1 MTDAAPTPRLLALL
15 DDDAP
20 AAPLIELSSALARHL
35 GRPLEVVYVESAA
48 ALLAA
53 ALPGSRVLAAG
64 AAQWRPL
71 ATDEVERAFRSRAA
85 RLQALLDR
93 LAGQPAL
100 EVCALRVVRG
110 ALQQAAFDLQ
120 PRSDLMLVRGIEG
133 VAGIGRPGAV
143 ARSGSTRPAAPP
155 GRRPAGDDAAASAGR
170 RGRLV
175 AVVADES
182 AAGRQAR
189 QVAGLVARALEVRL
203 IEQRAGDAPK
213 LAFDALHCELLV
225 LPRSRAG
232 PALIARLRQPALLVG

>member
-1 MTDAAPTPRLLALL
+1 MTGAAPAPRLLALL

-53 ALPGSRVLAAG
+53 ALPGTSVLAPG

-71 ATDEVERAFRSRAA
+71 AVDELEGAFRARAA

-93 LAGQPAL
+93 VAGQSAL

-110 ALQQAAFDLQ
+110 ALQRAAFELQ

-133 VAGIGRPGAV
+133 VEGLGGIGG
-143 ARSGSTRPAAPP
+143 SGSARPAAAP
-155 GRRPAGDDAAASAGR
+155 GRRPAGGGRSALASR
-170 RGRLV
+170 RGRVV
-175 AVVADES
+175 AVVADQS
-182 AAGRQAR
+182 PAGLQAR
-189 QVAGLVARALEVRL
+189 QVAGLVARALEMRL
-203 IEQRAGDAPK
+203 IEPSAGDPGAPG
-213 LAFDALHCELLV
+213 FDTLHCEVLV

-232 PALIARLRQPALLVG
+232 PALIARLRQPTLLVG